1 MQCFE
6 PHETLGITVC
16 AVPIYIGKTK
26 NWSLV
31 MKFTYTI
38 GHI

>member
-6 PHETLGITVC
+6 PHETLGIIVC

-26 NWSLV
+26 HWSLV
-31 MKFTYTI
+31 MKFTDIVGYE
-38 GHI
+38 